1 MTVAEWVDA
10 FDEAAWLGTPAPPR
24 DAPAAWGPWDV
35 HDSWWDDYTEYEALC
50 YRNDR
55 RLAVRCYA
63 SEAMFRRLRLL
74 ADPSEPIH
82 YNRLGNPDVLYH
94 CTGRCLGLRVCERED
109 PDPDRHV
116 MLCRLRITGGGP
128 AGSSAGRRA
137 AGCFSVAAARARSRS
152 C

>member
-1 MTVAEWVDA
+1 MTAAEWVDA

-35 HDSWWDDYTEYEALC
+35 HHGWGDYTEHQALC
-50 YRNDR
+50 FRNER
-55 RLAVRCYA
+55 HLPVRCH
-63 SEAMFRRLRLL
+63 ETEGTLRRLRLIRGR
-74 ADPSEPIH
+74 AEPIH
-82 YNRLGNPDVLYH
+82 YNRLGDPDVLYH
-94 CTGRCLGLRVCERED
+94 SSGQCLGLRAGERED

-116 MLCRLRITGGGP
+116 VLPRLRITGGGP